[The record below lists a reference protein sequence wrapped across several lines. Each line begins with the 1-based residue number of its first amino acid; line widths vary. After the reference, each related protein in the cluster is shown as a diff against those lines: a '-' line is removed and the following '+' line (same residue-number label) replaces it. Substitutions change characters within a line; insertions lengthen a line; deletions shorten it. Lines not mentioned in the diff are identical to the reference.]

1 VRRRASA
8 LLTAVLVVGMAVPA
22 WAAPPERERF
32 QEDIS
37 QVPAEERVQYD
48 CGGVLLTETGG
59 IIDGWY
65 SVKRMRD
72 GSQQF
77 HWRGQTHNLTAQ
89 DEAGNIYR
97 IVGSGGGTAWYAAD
111 TDPDDPEEW
120 PTRGHFG
127 LRLVILHED
136 GGLFGRMFVR
146 GQIMPDGEFRF
157 DQRGDCVEL

>member
-8 LLTAVLVVGMAVPA
+8 LLTAALVVGMAVPA
-22 WAAPPERERF
+22 WSAPPERERF

-37 QVPAEERVQYD
+37 EVPEEERVQYD
-48 CGGVLLTETGG
+48 CGGVLLTESGG
-59 IIDGWY
+59 VIDGWY

-72 GSQQF
+72 GSHQL
-77 HWRGQTHNLTAQ
+77 HWRGRTHTLTAE
-89 DEAGNIYR
+89 DEEGNRYR
-97 IVGSGGGTAWYAAD
+97 IVGSGGGTVWFAPGA
-111 TDPDDPEEW
+111 DPDDLDAE

-127 LRLVILHED
+127 LRLNILHED

-157 DQRGDCVEL
+157 DERGDCVEL